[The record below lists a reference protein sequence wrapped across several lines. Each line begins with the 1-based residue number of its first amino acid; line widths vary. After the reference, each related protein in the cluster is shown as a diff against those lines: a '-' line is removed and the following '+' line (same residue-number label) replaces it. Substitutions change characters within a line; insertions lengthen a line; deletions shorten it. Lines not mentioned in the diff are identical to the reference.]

1 MRNICVSD
9 LEEGNH
15 YKFLGVLETVRQEER
30 MSLECAAK
38 EFLRGMSIIWSNPL
52 FDHNGVTAS
61 NQFALPVLGYLMW
74 TQQWPVTEFK
84 KLDREACKIVVENGG
99 KHPSRSTA
107 ILYMSREKG
116 GRGLRSIEEEYK
128 VMKIKAAVSYIEMVT
143 QRWRWLVSLKREWK
157 S

>member
-1 MRNICVSD
+1 
-9 LEEGNH
+9 
-15 YKFLGVLETVRQEER
+15 

-38 EFLRGMSIIWSNPL
+38 DFLRRMSIIWSNPL
-52 FDHNGVTAS
+52 SDHNRLTAS

-84 KLDREACKIVVENGG
+84 KLDKEARKIVVENGG
-99 KHPSRSTA
+99 KHLSCSTA

-116 GRGLRSIEEEYK
+116 GRGLRSIVEEYK

-143 QRWRWLVSLKREWK
+143 QRWRWFVSLKREWK